1 MGNSSNDR
9 TARLGGVASTSG
21 LGWSAGIAITIA
33 STATPRLDRRCR
45 LIAISSSSQS
55 QRQTRV
61 HVHKSAMPRVD
72 IGSWESADWCFRD
85 CFRGFETGRL
95 HTSCSRSLKRSAS
108 KVIRQSSRE
117 ALRPL
122 LTTIKA
128 NCPVRSGAMR
138 QSIKIR
144 SLKRSRKF
152 VGATITVGDKEKAY
166 VGKQFYA
173 SFIVFGWK
181 TGSRRRTRE
190 AESRRIARDL
200 RKQSRAAGGLGKRGD
215 RMEKSTRVLLC
226 CRRC

>member
-1 MGNSSNDR
+1 MSASVDLTSTGHQEVQAAL
-9 TARLGGVASTSG
+9 ARLSG
-21 LGWSAGIAITIA
+21 PQAK
-33 STATPRLDRRCR
+33 
-45 LIAISSSSQS
+45 Q
-55 QRQTRV
+55 
-61 HVHKSAMPRVD
+61 
-72 IGSWESADWCFRD
+72 
-85 CFRGFETGRL
+85 
-95 HTSCSRSLKRSAS
+95 
-108 KVIRQSSRE
+108 VIRQSSRE

-200 RKQSRAAGGLGKRGD
+200 RKQSRAAGGLGKRGTEW
-215 RMEKSTRVLLC
+215 RNRQESYFAAEGARQASKMKFQE
-226 CRRC
+226 RRQIEPNKFMQEAVDKHEESVRKDYYMQIGKRIEALAK

>member
-1 MGNSSNDR
+1 MSASVDLTSTGHQEVQAAL
-9 TARLGGVASTSG
+9 ARLSG
-21 LGWSAGIAITIA
+21 PQAK
-33 STATPRLDRRCR
+33 
-45 LIAISSSSQS
+45 Q
-55 QRQTRV
+55 
-61 HVHKSAMPRVD
+61 
-72 IGSWESADWCFRD
+72 
-85 CFRGFETGRL
+85 
-95 HTSCSRSLKRSAS
+95 
-108 KVIRQSSRE
+108 VIRQSSRE

-128 NCPVRSGAMR
+128 NCPVRSGKMR

-190 AESRRIARDL
+190 AEARRIARDL
-200 RKQSRAAGGLGKRGD
+200 RRQSRAAGGLGKRGTQWRD
-215 RMEKSTRVLLC
+215 RQEAYFKNEGARQASKMKVPV
-226 CRRC
+226 RRQIEPNRFMQEAVDKHEESVRKEYYKQIGQRIEALAK